1 MRITAVRPAL
11 AAAALAAVLVGCQV
25 SSQAPTAGPTFTC
38 TPEAGG
44 AEFECSQFQHDQM
57 VAKDKL
63 YAEAEA
69 VYRKFLAED
78 VRIMRA
84 GGVGWPSRV
93 ILETTTGDFLAE
105 VDAFYRDLR
114 EGNVRFEGGDFALV
128 SLKRMP
134 GLIKGES
141 RVAMQSCVDARTTR
155 LMKGD
160 QLLRSGSVA
169 KDTFYFGTVEGALRI
184 IGADGREVNSCD

>member
-84 GGVGWPSRV
+84 GGVKEPTPV
-93 ILETTTGDFLAE
+93 LLETTTGAFLDDAMADYRQMASDGTSALGHDPKLVWLRRE
-105 VDAFYRDLR
+105 PGKSKAGSLVSIAVCVDGRDLEFVR
-114 EGNVRFEGGDFALV
+114 AKQRIGEGR
-128 SLKRMP
+128 
-134 GLIKGES
+134 
-141 RVAMQSCVDARTTR
+141 
-155 LMKGD
+155 
-160 QLLRSGSVA
+160 VA
-169 KDTFYFGTVEGALRI
+169 KDLNYFSRVDGSLKI
-184 IGADGREVNSCD
+184 IGADGEQVQECA